1 MASLAYHVFIV
12 GCVMQD
18 TVSKAE
24 RSRKEANRYGD
35 LAKNAQ
41 PAYLGDV
48 YRKVA
53 MRYAFMAK
61 ELLRRPERRRDAIS
75 SQRR

>member
-1 MASLAYHVFIV
+1 MASPAYHVFIV

-53 MRYAFMAK
+53 VRYVFMA
-61 ELLRRPERRRDAIS
+61 EDLLKRAEAAGTPSRNRGG
-75 SQRR
+75 